1 MFGNTAGASSTGGTG
16 FSFGGSNASKPTF
29 SFGNTQNSAPAGS
42 QPNSTGTLFGA
53 NNNNTTGST
62 NLFGANSNTNNV
74 STGFGNTNTSTSGG
88 LFGNNTTSGGL
99 FGQNNTST
107 ASKPA
112 ISFGNTANNSNQS
125 GTSGNTGF
133 SFGGTSNTQNNT
145 QTGTQP
151 GSLFGSSSTS
161 APSTNTGFSFGGA
174 NNSANNTSNTST
186 SLFGNKSGG
195 LFGQPSQ
202 TTGTGS
208 SLFGGN
214 QQSGSGGLLGNQ
226 QNTSGTSGSLFGNQP
241 SSSLG
246 GTSSLFGNQQ
256 NTSGMSGGL
265 FGNQQQNTNLN
276 QPQLPPLNPM
286 TKVSDLPEAFQKEL
300 EQLDQYIQTQVAI
313 AERLKN
319 DEDEHKELINSIP
332 RDIDFLEKRYFSTN
346 QALNSDL
353 KFVESFKN
361 KTLENFD
368 NWVEK
373 LIKVYLQLTN
383 PMILGMSNNEQAKS
397 ADGTVTQII
406 GVNGV
411 RTAGLLQSQ
420 PSKSQQL
427 DKDSHVNVPQIL
439 NSYYSAKIEE
449 FRQNIDK
456 YQLILQEVENS
467 ISDLD
472 KVSLSG
478 GPAVGS
484 YGLDMIV
491 STLKEEFQL
500 YVELANEFAEVHHQ
514 VKRLDDGSI

>member
-1 MFGNTAGASSTGGTG
+1 MFGSTAGSS
-16 FSFGGSNASKPTF
+16 SFGGSNASKPAF
-29 SFGNTQNSAPAGS
+29 SFGNTQNNAQAGS
-42 QPNSTGTLFGA
+42 QPNSTGALFGA
-53 NNNNTTGST
+53 NNNNSANST
-62 NLFGANSNTNNV
+62 NLFGANSNTNNA
-74 STGFGNTNTSTSGG
+74 STGFGSANTSNSGG

-99 FGQNNTST
+99 FGQNNAST
-107 ASKPA
+107 APKPA
-112 ISFGNTANNSNQS
+112 FSFGNNPNNTNQTGAS
-125 GTSGNTGF
+125 ANTGF
-133 SFGGTSNTQNNT
+133 SFGGATNTQNNT
-145 QTGTQP
+145 QTGTQSGTQS
-151 GSLFGSSSTS
+151 GSLFGSSSTP

-174 NNSANNTSNTST
+174 NNATNNTSSTST
-186 SLFGNKSGG
+186 GLFGNKPGG

-202 TTGTGS
+202 SSGTGS

-214 QQSGSGGLLGNQ
+214 QQPGSGGLLGNQ
-226 QNTSGTSGSLFGNQP
+226 QNTTGTSGSLFGNQQN
-241 SSSLG
+241 SSSG
-246 GTSSLFGNQQ
+246 GTTSFLSNQQ
-256 NTSGMSGGL
+256 NTSGTSGAL
-265 FGNQQQNTNLN
+265 FGNQQQNTNLS
-276 QPQLPPLNPM
+276 QSELPPLNPM

-406 GVNGV
+406 GVKGV

-420 PSKSQQL
+420 ASKSQQL

-449 FRQNIDK
+449 FRQNIEK

-478 GPAVGS
+478 GPATGS